1 MDAEVEKLVGQ
12 QALTTE
18 SCKVNGQE
26 VEVISLKIVL
36 PSKDHVCETSEH
48 DPVAYYYKPIIGV
61 VYQQRLKAA
70 AQLLGRRRFDKLLEI
85 GFGSGIFLPELS
97 RHCSELYGVSIHSKI
112 AFVQKTLEEEHIAAQ
127 LVMGDVRTLGFA
139 DGTFDA
145 VVCVSVLEHMHIEE
159 LVWAIG
165 EIARVTSDSGIVV
178 LGFPVRNVITNAF
191 YRIVGHDP
199 VELHPSR
206 CRDILKALSGRLKI
220 DTYTVFPPLLPMYCS
235 LYVTCRCVK

>member
-1 MDAEVEKLVGQ
+1 M
-12 QALTTE
+12 
-18 SCKVNGQE
+18 
-26 VEVISLKIVL
+26 KIAL
-36 PSKDHVCETSEH
+36 PSKDHVYETSEF
-48 DPVAYYYKPIIGV
+48 DPVAYYYKPIIST
-61 VYQQRLKAA
+61 VYRQRLKAA

-97 RHCSELYGVSIHSKI
+97 RHCSELYGVSIHSKV
-112 AFVQKTLEEEHIAAQ
+112 ALVQKTLEEEHVSAQ
-127 LVMGDVRTLGFA
+127 LLTGDVRALEFP

-145 VVCVSVLEHMHIEE
+145 VVCVSVLEHLRE
-159 LVWAIG
+159 LDLAIG

-199 VELHPSR
+199 MELHPSR

-220 DTYTVFPPLLPMYCS
+220 DAYTAFPPFLPMYYS